1 MKKRILPV
9 LLVLCS
15 LPLMAQQETVQ
26 APQVTPLPQDTA
38 LYYGKLENGL
48 TYYVRRN
55 TFIPGR
61 ASFYIAQNVGS
72 ILEEPSQRGLAHFLE
87 HMAFNGT
94 VHYPGKG
101 IIDYLETIGVKFGAN
116 LNAYTGVDET
126 VYNIKDVPVERISTA
141 DSCLLILRDW
151 SDGILL
157 EPDEIDKERAVIEE
171 EWRTRNNGYQRMAEE
186 AARQIYAGGKY
197 ADAFPIGSMD
207 VVRNFKYSTLRNY
220 YRKWYRP
227 DLQAVIVVGDIDPVR
242 TVEKIKELFADR
254 KMPKKA
260 AERIWYPVSDNAA
273 PIIVSTTDNE
283 LSVANLLLFQ
293 KQDVVPFA
301 MRASVENF
309 AEEYRRALVA
319 MMVNSRL
326 SEIAQSPNP
335 PFVGA
340 NYGISPFFIS
350 KTKDAESY
358 EFYFAPSR
366 FEENLVRLLT
376 ERERVKRYGFTQG
389 ELQRAKDELLMSY
402 AKLFNERENQNNE
415 YFVQKYVGN
424 FTSGNPAA
432 SIETCYQLAQAFSQV
447 MTLDFVNASC
457 VSDNDSN
464 MVVWLMSPDNAKE
477 LMPSKERVEFLI
489 DSVAGAQIEPYR
501 DDFERKE
508 LISDLPAAGSIASTE
523 KLPYGITKY
532 VLSNGAEVYVKPTDF
547 KSDEILLHVEG
558 KGGMSLENEGDA
570 VTMNFLDDFA
580 SLGGLGEFS
589 AVELQKQLSGKRLDM
604 GASVDVYFQLV
615 GGSSDVESFE
625 NLMQLLYLQFT
636 SVREDSAAYQAYMD
650 RIAGVFKNIEQ
661 LPAVTLADSVIAAVY
676 DNHPFAKRLRYED
689 LPQVDYKKGLE
700 ILRRRFGNAA
710 AMDFVIVGNV
720 DTTSLKPLLCRYVAS
735 LPASDTVE
743 VWQNCGFAPVPG
755 ERYVRYGKTMQDPKT
770 SVSITYSGELPYT
783 LKNIVALNVFENILD
798 IVYTATVREEEGG
811 TYGVSTSSSLEKEP
825 TEHFEFKIKF
835 DSDSAKVDRL
845 LPIIGNEIKRM
856 AEEGPSAGNL
866 QKVKEYLAKVYT
878 DNQEQNGY
886 WLNVIN
892 QFVQNGVDMQSA
904 YMATLES
911 IDATAIKE
919 MAKTVYECGNY
930 KEVVQIGTAAV
941 SRQ

>member
-1 MKKRILPV
+1 MKKRILPA

-15 LPLMAQQETVQ
+15 LPLMAQQETAQV
-26 APQVTPLPQDTA
+26 PQVTPLPQDTA

-94 VHYPGKG
+94 VHYPDKG

-220 YRKWYRP
+220 YKKWYRP

-457 VSDNDSN
+457 ISDNDSN
-464 MVVWLMSPDNAKE
+464 MVVWL
-477 LMPSKERVEFLI
+477 
-489 DSVAGAQIEPYR
+489 
-501 DDFERKE
+501 
-508 LISDLPAAGSIASTE
+508 DLCVSFDHHRLSST
-523 KLPYGITKY
+523 
-532 VLSNGAEVYVKPTDF
+532 D
-547 KSDEILLHVEG
+547 
-558 KGGMSLENEGDA
+558 
-570 VTMNFLDDFA
+570 
-580 SLGGLGEFS
+580 
-589 AVELQKQLSGKRLDM
+589 
-604 GASVDVYFQLV
+604 
-615 GGSSDVESFE
+615 
-625 NLMQLLYLQFT
+625 
-636 SVREDSAAYQAYMD
+636 
-650 RIAGVFKNIEQ
+650 
-661 LPAVTLADSVIAAVY
+661 
-676 DNHPFAKRLRYED
+676 
-689 LPQVDYKKGLE
+689 
-700 ILRRRFGNAA
+700 
-710 AMDFVIVGNV
+710 
-720 DTTSLKPLLCRYVAS
+720 
-735 LPASDTVE
+735 
-743 VWQNCGFAPVPG
+743 
-755 ERYVRYGKTMQDPKT
+755 
-770 SVSITYSGELPYT
+770 
-783 LKNIVALNVFENILD
+783 
-798 IVYTATVREEEGG
+798 
-811 TYGVSTSSSLEKEP
+811 
-825 TEHFEFKIKF
+825 
-835 DSDSAKVDRL
+835 
-845 LPIIGNEIKRM
+845 
-856 AEEGPSAGNL
+856 
-866 QKVKEYLAKVYT
+866 
-878 DNQEQNGY
+878 
-886 WLNVIN
+886 
-892 QFVQNGVDMQSA
+892 
-904 YMATLES
+904 
-911 IDATAIKE
+911 
-919 MAKTVYECGNY
+919 
-930 KEVVQIGTAAV
+930 
-941 SRQ
+941 